1 MAQMNINKGVELDKQ
16 IARFAIAEDVVERI
30 DNLLAVAPE
39 LFEADTYH
47 ALGKVHN
54 GGDIQIAV
62 RTIVDD
68 NESITELYVIEDGG
82 ENGGIVFTAES
93 KDNTVSSVFIA
104 TGHWTKKFE
113 ELENRVRATH

>member
-1 MAQMNINKGVELDKQ
+1 MAQMNINKGELDKQ
-16 IARFAIAEDVVERI
+16 IARFVIAEDVVERI

-39 LFEADTYH
+39 LFEADAYH

-54 GGDIQIAV
+54 GGEIEIAV

-68 NESITELYVIEDGG
+68 NESIAELYVIEDGG
-82 ENGGIVFTAES
+82 EDGGIVFTAES

-113 ELENRVRATH
+113 ELENKVRATH

>member
-1 MAQMNINKGVELDKQ
+1 MAQMNINKGELDKQ
-16 IARFAIAEDVVERI
+16 IARFVIAEDVVERI

-39 LFEADTYH
+39 LFEADAYH

-68 NESITELYVIEDGG
+68 NESIAELYVIEDGG
-82 ENGGIVFTAES
+82 IVFAAES

-113 ELENRVRATH
+113 ELENKVRATH